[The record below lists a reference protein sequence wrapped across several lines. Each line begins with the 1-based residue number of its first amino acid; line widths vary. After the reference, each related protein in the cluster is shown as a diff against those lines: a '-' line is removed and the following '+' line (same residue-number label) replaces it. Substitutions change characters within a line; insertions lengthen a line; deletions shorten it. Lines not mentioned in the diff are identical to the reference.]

1 MRVAGREFFARAVA
15 RGVAVSGALVVIGA
29 MTLGPARAD
38 DAAPIVMKISLA
50 ALNEALHQFAKD
62 YAAHIDKESGGR
74 IKTEIYPASQL
85 GSIPRQI
92 EGTQFG
98 AIQCV
103 VTPPEFYS
111 GIDERFEVMAAPGL
125 VDTLAQAQRLTADPD
140 VRKLMLGLGA
150 DKGLHGV
157 GLFTS
162 QPSSIISKAA
172 IRRLAD
178 FKGKKLRIFA
188 SQFQSETFGR
198 LGVTPVAMTLGD
210 VLPALQQGAIDGA
223 VAGTVIY
230 NAMHYQDAAKYV
242 TNIGQPVIFG
252 YAAVSKKWY
261 DGLPADLQQVIDNA
275 AVEAMSEVDPQ
286 TVAIDDHADKAWVA
300 SGGELIDLPADE
312 QASMLKT
319 FSSVAE
325 DVSKTKPAVSAAYQ
339 IVKAAGL
346 RAEK

>member
-1 MRVAGREFFARAVA
+1 
-15 RGVAVSGALVVIGA
+15 
-29 MTLGPARAD
+29 
-38 DAAPIVMKISLA
+38 MKISLA

-62 YAAHIDKESGGR
+62 YAALIDKESGGR

-125 VDTLAQAQRLTADPD
+125 VDTLAQAQRLTHDPE
-140 VRKLMLGLGA
+140 VRKLLLGLGA

-162 QPSSIISKAA
+162 QPSSVIAKAA
-172 IRRLAD
+172 IRHLAD
-178 FKGKKLRIFA
+178 FKGKKVRVFA
-188 SQFQSETFGR
+188 SQFQSEAFGR
-198 LGVTPVAMTLGD
+198 LGLTPVAMTLGD

-223 VAGTVIY
+223 IAGTVIY

-252 YAAVSKKWY
+252 LAAVSKKWY
-261 DGLPADLQQVIDNA
+261 DGLPADLQQVHRQGGRRGDGRGRSADRGDRCARRQRLGGKRRRIDRLA
-275 AVEAMSEVDPQ
+275 ARRTGVDAQHHGERRRGRIEDQARAQRGLSDRGRGSAEGEEVNCRHG
-286 TVAIDDHADKAWVA
+286 VGR
-300 SGGELIDLPADE
+300 GGIGRHWGTTWHSLCLD
-312 QASMLKT
+312 
-319 FSSVAE
+319 
-325 DVSKTKPAVSAAYQ
+325 
-339 IVKAAGL
+339 
-346 RAEK
+346 

>member
-1 MRVAGREFFARAVA
+1 MRIGELSL
-15 RGVAVSGALVVIGA
+15 RGAALAALVLLLPPPGTA
-29 MTLGPARAD
+29 QAQDKP
-38 DAAPIVMKISLA
+38 PIVMKISLA

-62 YAAHIDKESGGR
+62 YAAQIEKESGGR

-111 GIDERFEVMAAPGL
+111 GIDERYEVMAAPGL
-125 VDTLAQAQRLTADPD
+125 VDGLAQAQRLTGDPD

-162 QPSSIISKAA
+162 QPSSIISKNP
-172 IRRLAD
+172 IRHLAD
-178 FKGKKLRIFA
+178 LKGRKLRVFA
-188 SQFQSETFGR
+188 SQFQSEAFGR

-230 NAMHYQDAAKYV
+230 VAMHYGDAAKYV
-242 TNIGQPVIFG
+242 TDIGQPVVFG
-252 YAAVSKKWY
+252 LAAVSKKWY
-261 DGLPADLQQVIDNA
+261 DSLPADLQQILDKAGA
-275 AVEAMSEVDPQ
+275 AASIQVNPE
-286 TVAIDDHADKAWVA
+286 TVAIDERADKAWVA
-300 SGGELIDLPADE
+300 AGGELIKLPADE
-312 QASMLKT
+312 QAQMLKT
-319 FSSVAE
+319 LASVGA
-325 DVSKTKPAVSAAYQ
+325 DVSKTKPAVAAAYK
-339 IVKAAGL
+339 IVTDAAQ
-346 RAEK
+346 RTR